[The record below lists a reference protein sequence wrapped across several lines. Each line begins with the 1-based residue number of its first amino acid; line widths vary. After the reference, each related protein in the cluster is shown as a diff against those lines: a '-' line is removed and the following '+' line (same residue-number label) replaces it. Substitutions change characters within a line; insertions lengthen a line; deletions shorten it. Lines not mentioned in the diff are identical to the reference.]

1 MDAATMQASRE
12 FFDDSR
18 NGFVLYIQGL
28 SAGDISGQDVA
39 TIQSELRRIANTL
52 SGWTEHSDHPNEL
65 TCSCFSDRC
74 CNLSDMIVEVAELVT
89 IKDGQLPLTVLKMFN
104 MLYMQIGRLTLD
116 GHREEDEYARGF
128 DRMAKDE
135 DRRWQIGSQGPDDG
149 RAALLL
155 GFWTRLNRFP
165 KPGPNCTSECL
176 GTYAGNP

>member
-1 MDAATMQASRE
+1 MDATTMQPSRD

-18 NGFVLYIQGL
+18 RDFVLYIQGL

-39 TIQSELRRIANTL
+39 TIQTKLRRIANTL
-52 SGWTEHSDHPNEL
+52 AGWTEHSDHPNEL

-74 CNLSDMIVEVAELVT
+74 CNLSDIIVEVAELVT

-104 MLYMQIGRLTLD
+104 MLSMQLGRLTLD
-116 GHREEDEYARGF
+116 GRHEEDEYTRHF
-128 DRMAKDE
+128 DRMAKEE

-149 RAALLL
+149 RAALLFGL
-155 GFWTRLNRFP
+155 WTRMNRFP

-176 GTYAGNP
+176 GADAGNR